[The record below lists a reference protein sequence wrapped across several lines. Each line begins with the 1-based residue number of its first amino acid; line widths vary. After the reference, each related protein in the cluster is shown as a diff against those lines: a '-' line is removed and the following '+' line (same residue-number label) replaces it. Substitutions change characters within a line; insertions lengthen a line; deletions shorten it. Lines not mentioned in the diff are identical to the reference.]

1 MAIFDYNSKIKYHE
15 ENHAEQFYSYIPN
28 EVLQN
33 LESYPTF
40 WDTMEKSLQKNL
52 NYSLFCD
59 TFEKE
64 KVKFNQLGE
73 GKTQSF
79 DVTNVQINQEENI
92 DTRLSNNFMWPNIYE
107 REIINL
113 EQPSEEQNLKV
124 PFLDVSNIHAINQ
137 ENLPKEK
144 LDTIIDKE
152 NIKEEQYG
160 KGKTQKPL
168 RRTKV
173 KSSSIKKSRA
183 MNIDMYRERSC
194 SHCETKY
201 TTQWRLGPLGKNTLC
216 NACGLRYKSNR
227 LVKGYRPAAS
237 PSFDF
242 NRHSNFHKILLRKEG

>member
-1 MAIFDYNSKIKYHE
+1 MAIFDFNSKSKYHE
-15 ENHAEQFYSYIPN
+15 ENHAEQFHYYIPK

-33 LESYPTF
+33 LETYPTF
-40 WDTMEKSLQKNL
+40 WDTMENSLQEDS
-52 NYSLFCD
+52 NYFLFCD
-59 TFEKE
+59 TYEKE

-73 GKTQSF
+73 GNTQSF

-92 DTRLSNNFMWPNIYE
+92 DTYLSNDFVWPNIYE

-113 EQPSEEQNLKV
+113 EQQNLKV

-144 LDTIIDKE
+144 LDTIIHKE
-152 NIKEEQYG
+152 NMKEEQYG
-160 KGKTQKPL
+160 KGNTQKPL
-168 RRTKV
+168 QRTKV
-173 KSSSIKKSRA
+173 KSNSIKKNRDKI
-183 MNIDMYRERSC
+183 IDIYKERSC

-227 LVKGYRPAAS
+227 LVKGYRPVAS

-242 NRHSNFHKILLRKEG
+242 NKHSNFHKILLRKEG